1 MKSWRLFLFS
11 TLIAALL
18 TLGITTASAHQPT
31 FNTNGSPTPESAFVI
46 EDIDLS
52 LAIYGSL
59 PKSGTVDF
67 YRLDVPTGHV
77 LDFQLFV
84 PFACEEYRPQMALIG
99 PDVAGSS
106 APLKLKLPPGMGVA
120 AVALEQWGTFFEP
133 FDPSFYFAGP
143 SIRHVAQGGT
153 YFIAVYSTQDQPGVY
168 LLGISGREEFSAG
181 ENWREQKSAYDRCE
195 VGANNWFWRQW
206 RSFVAG
212 LALLLVPFFGLVLV
226 RRRRS

>member
-1 MKSWRLFLFS
+1 
-11 TLIAALL
+11 
-18 TLGITTASAHQPT
+18 
-31 FNTNGSPTPESAFVI
+31 
-46 EDIDLS
+46 
-52 LAIYGSL
+52 
-59 PKSGTVDF
+59 
-67 YRLDVPTGHV
+67 
-77 LDFQLFV
+77 
-84 PFACEEYRPQMALIG
+84 
-99 PDVAGSS
+99 
-106 APLKLKLPPGMGVA
+106 MGVA

-143 SIRHVAQGGT
+143 RIRHVAQGGT

-212 LALLLVPFFGLVLV
+212 SVLLLVPFFGLVLV